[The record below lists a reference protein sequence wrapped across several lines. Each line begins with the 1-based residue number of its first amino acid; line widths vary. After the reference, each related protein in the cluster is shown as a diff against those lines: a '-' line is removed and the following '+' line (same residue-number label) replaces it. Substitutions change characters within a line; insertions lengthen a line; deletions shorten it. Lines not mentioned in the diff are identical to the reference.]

1 MTPQSLKLARKQ
13 RQWTQAQAA
22 SRLGVSQ
29 PYLALLEKG
38 RRKLTPALMQKAVA
52 VFHASPAELP
62 YGEPSL
68 DADPQLLA
76 RQLAGLGY
84 PGFAYL
90 RAGRRENPAVVL
102 VSALTQ
108 KDLEARL
115 AEALPWV
122 LLHYGADMDAAWL
135 LQQAR
140 LRNLS
145 NKLGFVVDLALR
157 ALERHNTEDSGHTVS
172 RHYEPLAR
180 LRENLCQSRLDVED
194 TLCQSFVSHKER
206 EWLRQA
212 RSADAEFWH
221 LLTHWQAEHL
231 QYAR

>member
-1 MTPQSLKLARKQ
+1 MTPQSLQLARTR

-38 RRKLTPALMQKAVA
+38 KRNLTPALTKKAVA
-52 VFHASPAELP
+52 LFRASPAELP
-62 YGEPSL
+62 YREPSSSV
-68 DADPQLLA
+68 DPQLLA
-76 RQLAGLGY
+76 RQLSGLGY
-84 PGFAYL
+84 PGFTYL
-90 RAGRRENPAVVL
+90 RPGKKENPAVVL
-102 VSALTQ
+102 LSALSQ

-122 LLHYGADMDAAWL
+122 LLRYGADLDAAWVVR
-135 LQQAR
+135 QSR

-157 ALERHNTEDSGHTVS
+157 SLERGGGTDAHN
-172 RHYEPLAR
+172 YAPLAG
-180 LRENLCQSRLDVED
+180 LRAALSQSRLDVED
-194 TLCQSFVSHKER
+194 TLCQASVSENER
-206 EWLRQA
+206 SWLRQV

-221 LLTHWQAEHL
+221 LLTNWQPEHL
-231 QYAR
+231 QYAG